1 MSQEFD
7 DIINTLLSQIWDI
20 TEVGTRHLCELYLR
34 SSCQKLLFAETR
46 LRSLRGKVA
55 YHKRGR
61 KVVHREGYYEVN
73 YPQNVLSIEMDFD
86 HCILSLRSSLEHLAQ
101 LVNAIVPLNLLPKG
115 KVSESVNLRRVIG
128 TIADTQQLKNIQYLS
143 ELSSKLRRVSE
154 SNWYKELHDLRIESF
169 HVKSGHLPKTELTTL
184 NRDLIDLKFLLPD
197 GTVNSLKTEEDR
209 DILYYCK
216 NRVKDVERTLN
227 TSFHLLSNYM
237 SYRMV

>member
-20 TEVGTRHLCELYLR
+20 SEVGTRHLCELYLR

-46 LRSLRGKVA
+46 LSSLRGKVA

-61 KVVHREGYYEVN
+61 KVVYREGYYEVN

-101 LVNAIVPLNLLPKG
+101 LVNATIPLNLPPKG
-115 KVSESVNLRRVIG
+115 KASESVNLRRVIDA
-128 TIADTQQLKNIQYLS
+128 IENSQHLKSVPHLN
-143 ELSSKLRRVSE
+143 ELSLNLKRLTE
-154 SNWYKELHDLRIESF
+154 SDWYKELHDLRIEAF
-169 HVKSGHLPKTELTTL
+169 HVKSGRLPKTELTTL
-184 NRDLIDLKFLLPD
+184 SRALIDLKFLLPD
-197 GTVNSLKTEEDR
+197 GTVNSLKTEKDR

-216 NRVKDVERTLN
+216 NRVKDLERTLN
-227 TSFHLLSNYM
+227 TSFHLLSNCM
-237 SYRMV
+237 S